1 MTVPDRQEDKVKIII
16 SNSSPLP
23 IYEQIKQQVKAAILA
38 GELKENEPLPSLREL
53 AKDLKISVLTT
64 MRAYNELEQEGFVTS
79 IQGKG
84 YYVMPRGSQLM
95 QEQFLREVERALEEA
110 VKAAALANI
119 SGEQLMEMLK
129 LLLEVE

>member
-23 IYEQIKQQVKAAILA
+23 IYEQIKQQVKAAILS